1 MLSALRCVAMSSSVV
16 GIVWDALLLL
26 DAELLVDS
34 GADWYQG
41 TQDQTDA
48 LYAELLG
55 IWDDHGGTPSLTAE
69 GLVDLWFGA
78 AGSLPPSDSWH
89 SMPPWLCA
97 VVMMGVPGFPTF
109 S

>member
-1 MLSALRCVAMSSSVV
+1 MSSSVV

-26 DAELLVDS
+26 DAELLADP
-34 GADWYQG
+34 GADWYEG

-55 IWDDHGGTPSLTAE
+55 IWDDFGGTPSLSAE
-69 GLVDLWFGA
+69 GLVDRWFDG
-78 AGSLPPSDSWH
+78 AGSLPPSDSCL

-97 VVMMGVPGFPTF
+97 GIMMGVPGFPTF